1 MGPIVA
7 DGSLLVT
14 GRGSRPRGLIS
25 INKEVIFMFIIVIL
39 STLFLGG
46 KHCVKHYFGCRQ
58 RFYQNPYKV
67 FPHLEMLANNF
78 ELIEREFLGSEYKIY
93 DWPEEYLYTKEEGH
107 DWKVVPLYGFG
118 VWNAEYST
126 TFPKTIELI
135 RSIPGLRTAIF
146 SKLGPRTELNKHRG
160 WSGLANEALRCHMG
174 IVIPDP
180 DTKGRSGVAVEDE
193 FRQITKGEWI
203 VFDDS
208 KEHIGVNDT
217 DENRV
222 VLLLD
227 IERPWWVKKGESK
240 IQDTPELLD
249 FVAKFTRV

>member
-1 MGPIVA
+1 VVGIGGALSVGP
-7 DGSLLVT
+7 DT
-14 GRGSRPRGLIS
+14 
-25 INKEVIFMFIIVIL
+25 
-39 STLFLGG
+39 
-46 KHCVKHYFGCRQ
+46 
-58 RFYQNPYKV
+58 
-67 FPHLEMLANNF
+67 
-78 ELIEREFLGSEYKIY
+78 
-93 DWPEEYLYTKEEGH
+93 
-107 DWKVVPLYGFG
+107 
-118 VWNAEYST
+118 
-126 TFPKTIELI
+126 
-135 RSIPGLRTAIF
+135 
-146 SKLGPRTELNKHRG
+146 
-160 WSGLANEALRCHMG
+160 
-174 IVIPDP
+174 

-240 IQDTPELLD
+240 VQDTPELLD